1 MSASRRPKQCL
12 LKAKSALQQWS
23 TAGLIVRFSLTPHK
37 SPRTNS
43 AYTDEKC
50 NADMI
55 SKLQGHLKNYIWVD
69 EQLVLKSL
77 ATLLRKT
84 GTRETVLLYC
94 VARIERPN
102 GNTTEIQPI
111 AIKCL
116 QINFFQ
122 VIYAKFLLCSGTREQ
137 PLQSDKQTWFL
148 GIFPSW
154 VLSTPFLK
162 D

>member
-23 TAGLIVRFSLTPHK
+23 TAGLIVRFSLTPHN

-55 SKLQGHLKNYIWVD
+55 LKLQGHLKNYVWVD

-94 VARIERPN
+94 VARIERAN

-111 AIKCL
+111 AIKYL

-122 VIYAKFLLCSGTREQ
+122 VIYAKFLLCTGTHEQ